1 MQITTSLMIGWP
13 QGLYLALVSVG
24 VLTEVGLH
32 GQPRAGKHNGP
43 VRLFVSA
50 FILGLLVWGGFFGGG
65 Q

>member
-1 MQITTSLMIGWP
+1 
-13 QGLYLALVSVG
+13 LYLALVSVG